1 MAKHPVRLSPMWR
14 ARVDA
19 LLPFFD
25 QITAPAFEPMERVSW
40 EPLMLP
46 QFDLS
51 PVMSEFVQALYDHQW
66 VDKEFNW
73 GDWQDE
79 AQTWLD
85 PARVATADVRTI
97 QQLLTTHARKDRFCE
112 GHLEAM
118 VRCGHLPALL
128 RRLAELRGG
137 SAAARF
143 GGTSS

>member
-1 MAKHPVRLSPMWR
+1 MWR

-19 LLPFFD
+19 LLPFLD
-25 QITAPAFEPMERVSW
+25 QITAPGFQPMEPEYETAGVT
-40 EPLMLP
+40 MYG
-46 QFDLS
+46 LS
-51 PVMSEFVQALYDHQW
+51 PVMMAFVQALYDHQW
-66 VDKEFNW
+66 VDGEFNW

-85 PARVATADVRTI
+85 PARVAMADVRTI